1 MRRGGGLPDVR
12 LQSAVVRWVQIGA
25 RWVHAARRSKQVPRR
40 AGVLD
45 REEEE
50 ADASAKIPEKGG
62 GGENEGG
69 LEVGVGDAVRA
80 GGESKQRLRQKTRQ
94 AHRQYLE
101 EGACRVATHTAAE

>member
-1 MRRGGGLPDVR
+1 MQRDEVNKYHDEQACLTEKKKK
-12 LQSAVVRWVQIGA
+12 LTQVQK
-25 RWVHAARRSKQVPRR
+25 SLK
-40 AGVLD
+40 
-45 REEEE
+45 
-50 ADASAKIPEKGG
+50 KGG